1 MFNIVPYSR
10 KNGGI
15 TRRDDWFGIDRFFD
29 DFFRDPFFAK
39 VSSMTTPIKADV
51 KETDKEYVVEAELP
65 GVNKDDILI
74 DLHDDVLTLGV
85 DTNSEKEEENDGYIY
100 KERQRGSYRRS
111 FNVYNIDNENVKAAY
126 KDGILTVTLPKAT
139 EEEKK
144 TRKINIE

>member
-10 KNGGI
+10 KNGGL
-15 TRRDDWFGIDRFFD
+15 TRKDDLFGIDRFFE
-29 DFFRDPFFAK
+29 DFFRDPFFAR

-51 KETDKEYVVEAELP
+51 RETDKEYIIEAELP
-65 GVNKDDILI
+65 GVNKEDIVI

-85 DTNSEKEEENDGYIY
+85 DIKQEKDEESEGYIY

-111 FNVYNIDNENVKAAY
+111 FNVNNIDNEKVKASY
-126 KDGILTVTLPKAT
+126 KDGILVVNLPKS
-139 EEEKK
+139 EEEQK